1 MEGQRP
7 RLVGTTVDT
16 PIGPL
21 LAIASATGLCGLPFL
36 GGDASVA
43 AVDRSRHRFDA
54 RLRRWFSSG
63 DITEDATD
71 PTLAQTRRWL
81 DAYFDGIMPQA
92 ALPPLDL
99 RGGAFERRVWS
110 ALLDIPVGATTS
122 YGAVARDLGTPNA
135 ARAVGLANGANPVP
149 IIVPCHRVIGASGT
163 LTGYGGGLERKAW
176 LLAHEDKYWGR
187 APGLRF

>member
-1 MEGQRP
+1 MADERP
-7 RLVGTTVDT
+7 GLVGATIDT

-21 LAIASATGLCGLPFL
+21 LAIASEAGLCGLPFL
-36 GGDASVA
+36 GGDASVS
-43 AVDRSRHRFDA
+43 AVDRSRYRFDA

-63 DITEDATD
+63 DIVEDRSDATL
-71 PTLAQTRRWL
+71 TQTRQWL
-81 DAYFDGIMPQA
+81 EAYFDGVTAPV
-92 ALPPLDL
+92 ALPLLDL
-99 RGGAFERRVWS
+99 RGAAFELKVWS

-122 YGAVARDLGTPNA
+122 YGAVARCLGTPKA

-176 LLAHEDKYWGR
+176 LLAHEERYWGR
-187 APGLRF
+187 DPGLGF